1 MNPEKQ
7 HRKLEKLQLKA
18 EECLT
23 REEAQK
29 IIKKADKA
37 HRKLEEGWSKQ
48 QPSWLLSIAPFN
60 DFQQLCLAFAFCGSA
75 TDICYRG

>member
-37 HRKLEEGWSKQ
+37 HRKLEWSMVRIHQGASSYTK
-48 QPSWLLSIAPFN
+48 
-60 DFQQLCLAFAFCGSA
+60 GSQGFLGA
-75 TDICYRG
+75 LFR

>member
-1 MNPEKQ
+1 MTVCQRSAIPQLLFKVPNSEKQ
-7 HRKLEKLQLKA
+7 HRKLIKLQLKA

-37 HRKLEEGWSKQ
+37 HRKLEEG
-48 QPSWLLSIAPFN
+48 
-60 DFQQLCLAFAFCGSA
+60 
-75 TDICYRG
+75 

>member
-1 MNPEKQ
+1 MNPQKQ

-18 EECLT
+18 EVCLN

-37 HRKLEEGWSKQ
+37 HRKLEEG
-48 QPSWLLSIAPFN
+48 
-60 DFQQLCLAFAFCGSA
+60 
-75 TDICYRG
+75 